1 LTDEKIYRESVRRS
15 TIEGDLYIENGRVEA
30 EEETLHVT
38 GVIRCERDCE
48 LVGNIEAAE
57 LFSNRGDIIIRGSI
71 KTGVIELRH
80 GRLNVT
86 GSVETEELYVSK
98 SLNVTEDLTTKK
110 MRIGGSIKVLG
121 NVEAEKVRVGGSL
134 TVEHDAKIDN
144 LNVGGSC
151 RIEGRSISKLID
163 VGGSFK
169 AREVESEEVDSG
181 GSFTSYGPVALE
193 SIRVGG
199 TVNVGGGTIRRRIDV
214 GGTFKSKE
222 HLEFG
227 DISVGG
233 TVKLYGGGKGEII
246 DIGGTLSAEEKLSFT
261 KLDVGGTVKLYGGG
275 EGEELI
281 VGGSMKCRG
290 DLVISDHVKVG
301 GKINVDG
308 ELSAKSIRVGG
319 KLEADKVVAQQYIE
333 TNILYTRYGAKA
345 ARIEIDRRGKVRGP
359 LIGDIITIKDRA
371 SVEDIHGDRI
381 QLRRGCRAGNLYG
394 KVIWID
400 TGCDVDSVTYTDE
413 LRADASVRIRRGAQ
427 KSDELP
433 EPPI

>member
-1 LTDEKIYRESVRRS
+1 LTDKKVYRETARMS

-30 EEETLHVT
+30 EEDKLIVT
-38 GVIRCERDCE
+38 GAIRCEHDCE
-48 LVGNIEAAE
+48 LVGDIEATE
-57 LFSNRGDIIIRGSI
+57 LFSNRGDVLLRGSI
-71 KTGVIELRH
+71 KADKIELRH
-80 GRLNVT
+80 GRLD
-86 GSVETEELYVSK
+86 VSK
-98 SLNVTEDLTTKK
+98 SVITNEVRVDKSL
-110 MRIGGSIKVLG
+110 KVDENLKAG
-121 NVEAEKVRVGGSL
+121 LIRVGGSVNVRGE
-134 TVEHDAKIDN
+134 TEAEKARVGGSFSVERDAKIDV

-151 RIEGRSISKLID
+151 RIEGKATSKLID

-169 AREVESEEVDSG
+169 AGEVESEEVDSG
-181 GSFTSYGPVALE
+181 GSFTAYGPVNLE

-199 TVNVGGGTIRRRIDV
+199 TARVSGGTIRRRIDV
-214 GGTFKSKE
+214 GGTFRSNE
-222 HLEFG
+222 YLEFG

-233 TVKLYGGGKGEII
+233 TVKLKGGGKGEII

-281 VGGSMKCRG
+281 VGGTMKCRG

-301 GKINVDG
+301 GKIAVDG
-308 ELSAKSIRVGG
+308 DLSAKSIRVGG
-319 KLEADKVVAQQYIE
+319 KLEADKVVAEQYIE
-333 TNILYTRYGAKA
+333 TNILYTRNGAKA
-345 ARIEIDRRGKVRGP
+345 TRIEIERRGKVRGP

-371 SVEDIHGDRI
+371 SVEDVYAERI

-394 KVIWID
+394 NVVWID

-413 LRADASVRIRRGAQ
+413 LRADASVRIRSGSQ
-427 KSDELP
+427 KSEELP

>member
-1 LTDEKIYRESVRRS
+1 LTDEKVYRETARKG
-15 TIEGDLYIENGRVEA
+15 TIEGNLYIANGRVEA
-30 EEETLHVT
+30 EEDKLIVI

-48 LVGNIEAAE
+48 LVGNIEASE
-57 LFSNRGDIIIRGSI
+57 LLSNRGDITIRGSV
-71 KTGVIELRH
+71 KTGLIELRH
-80 GRLNVT
+80 GRLEVT
-86 GSVETEELYVSK
+86 GSVETNELRVSK
-98 SLNVTEDLTTKK
+98 SLSVDEDLTAKK
-110 MRIGGSIKVLG
+110 IRVGGSIKVLG
-121 NVEAEKVRVGGSL
+121 NVDAESARVGGSL

-151 RIEGRSISKLID
+151 RIEGRANSKLIN

-169 AREVESEEVDSG
+169 AGEVESEEIDSG
-181 GSFTSYGPVALE
+181 GSFTAYGPVNLD

-199 TVNVGGGTIRRRIDV
+199 TVKVGGGTIRRRIDV

-233 TVKLYGGGKGEII
+233 TVKLEGGGKGEII
-246 DIGGTLSAEEKLSFT
+246 DIGGTLNAEERLSFT

-281 VGGSMKCRG
+281 VGGTMKCRG

-301 GKINVDG
+301 GKIAVDG
-308 ELSAKSIRVGG
+308 DLSAKSIRVGG
-319 KLEADKVVAQQYIE
+319 RLEADKVVAKQYIE
-333 TNILYTRYGAKA
+333 TNVLYTRYGAKA
-345 ARIEIDRRGKVRGP
+345 TRIEIERRGKVRGP
-359 LIGDIITIKDRA
+359 LIGDIVTIKDRA
-371 SVEDIHGDRI
+371 SVEDIYADRI

-394 KVIWID
+394 NVIWID

-413 LRADASVRIRRGAQ
+413 LRADASVRIRRGSQ
-427 KSDELP
+427 KSEELP